1 MQMIK
6 RIYFITVCLVL
17 LTNNVITSAAS
28 LKAELKTL
36 FKTQPSYVW
45 SIAVENAKSGDKLFE
60 ITPHRN
66 LIPAS
71 NEKIPICAA
80 ILLKLGPEYVYQTT
94 LHHTGSIEGS
104 TLHGDLI
111 VTGSGD
117 PSIGGRFND
126 GNITYQF
133 HLWAELLKRKG
144 IKSIQGDIIGVDN
157 VFDDIP
163 HGLNWNPVDLVEW
176 YAAEVSALSFNDGC
190 INILIQGSKT
200 PGKPA
205 ALSLNPPTKYIQL
218 KPSVKTVKTRK
229 SDKGVE
235 IIRNPKETAL
245 QVKGT
250 IRAKRSSTLYA
261 SIPNPTLFFVTVL
274 KETLQKEGIKV
285 TGSSVDGD
293 NVILKER
300 KAWKKLDAFNSPPLK
315 QLVEV
320 CLRNSQNLYAE
331 HFIKT
336 LGYTEYGQGSWPM
349 GVMAVNDI
357 LTGHGCK
364 LDGVYFAD
372 GSGLSRE
379 NRLSANALIEI
390 LKSVRKSPQSKLFFN
405 SLPQSGVSGTLKQRM
420 RGTAAYKR
428 VFAKTGTLNGTR
440 SLSGLIK
447 AKSGQ
452 TYLFSFLGNAK
463 RNASHISKLADKACA
478 LIASKG

>member
-1 MQMIK
+1 MIK
-6 RIYFITVCLVL
+6 RISFITVCLIL
-17 LTNNVITSAAS
+17 LTNCVISSAAS

-45 SIAVENAKSGDKLFE
+45 SVSVENTKSEDKLFE

-71 NEKIPICAA
+71 NEKVPVCAA
-80 ILLKLGPEYVYQTT
+80 ILLKLGPEYVYQTS
-94 LHHTGSIEGS
+94 LYHSGSIEGS
-104 TLHGDLI
+104 TLYGDLI

-117 PSIGGRFND
+117 PSIGGRFNGGD
-126 GNITYQF
+126 ITYQF
-133 HLWAELLKRKG
+133 RLWAELLKRKG
-144 IKSIQGDIIGVDN
+144 INSIQGDIIGVDN
-157 VFDDIP
+157 IFDDVP
-163 HGLNWNPVDLVEW
+163 HGLNWHPVDLVEW
-176 YAAEVSALSFNDGC
+176 YAAEISALSFNDGC
-190 INILIQGSKT
+190 IDILIQGSKT
-200 PGKPA
+200 SGKPA
-205 ALSLNPPTKYIQL
+205 KLTLNPPTKYIQL
-218 KPSVKTVKTRK
+218 KPSVKTVRTRK

-235 IIRNPKETAL
+235 IVRKPKATAL

-250 IRAKRSSTLYA
+250 IRAKRSSTIYA
-261 SIPNPTLFFVTVL
+261 SVPNPTMFFVTVL
-274 KETLQKEGIKV
+274 KETLQKEGVKV
-285 TGSSVDGD
+285 KGDPLDGD
-293 NVILKER
+293 DVLLKER
-300 KAWKKLDAFNSPPLK
+300 KEWKKIDAFNSPPLK
-315 QLVEV
+315 QLVEI

-349 GVMAVNDI
+349 GVAAVKDI

-379 NRLSANALIEI
+379 NRLSANAIIEI
-390 LKSVRKSPQSKLFFN
+390 LKSVKKSPRSKLFFN
-405 SLPQSGVSGTLKQRM
+405 SLPQAGVSGTLKHRM

-463 RNASHISKLADKACA
+463 RNASHISKLIDEACA